1 MLSRK
6 RNLAEDMKVVP
17 HAFYMHPGI
26 EKILIDGNSCVIAK
40 QITQADTNNE
50 RYLAANALTLVL
62 EGSLQIE
69 DDHNHITIVH
79 KNHFILLPK
88 GMYAVTDLIPANSI
102 FKAVVFFFDD
112 DICDEFL
119 TYFETVP
126 TQEMQSTFVLPYYD
140 DLRLFTDTLLTL
152 YQGKGMHQFTRP
164 KLLELLH
171 LISISKLGESFVN
184 AIRSIKNRER
194 KSVREFMLKNY
205 MKPLDIADYAY
216 LTGRSIST
224 FQRDFKSKFNLS
236 PKKWLIEKRMEHACE
251 LLCKTPRSVTDISIS
266 VGYDNVS
273 HFIKAFHKK
282 YGNSPK
288 QYQIENR
295 KNSTI

>member
-40 QITQADTNNE
+40 QVTQADTNNE

-69 DDHNHITIVH
+69 DDQDHITTIH

-88 GMYAVTDLIPANSI
+88 GMYAVTDLIPTNST
-102 FKAVVFFFDD
+102 FQAVVFFFDD

-119 TYFETVP
+119 THFETIP
-126 TQEMQSTFVLPYYD
+126 TQETQSTFILPYYD

-152 YQGKGMHQFTRP
+152 YRGKAMHQFTRP

-171 LISISKLGESFVN
+171 LISISKLGDSFVD
-184 AIRSIKNRER
+184 AIRAIKNRER

-224 FQRDFKSKFNLS
+224 FQRDFKSKFDLS
-236 PKKWLIEKRMEHACE
+236 PKKWLIEKRMEQACE
-251 LLCKTPRSVTDISIS
+251 LLRKTSRSVTDISIS

-288 QYQIENR
+288 QYQINSR